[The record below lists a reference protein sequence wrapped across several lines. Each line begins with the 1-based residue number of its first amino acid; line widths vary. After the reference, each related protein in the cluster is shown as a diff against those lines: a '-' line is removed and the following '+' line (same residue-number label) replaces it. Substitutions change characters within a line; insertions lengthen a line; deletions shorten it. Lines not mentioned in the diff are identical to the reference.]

1 MPHTYVV
8 HYTAKCPRG
17 SFWRSSSSLMKYSSL
32 QNFAPQ
38 TLAILPSLDFQL
50 LLLRSGFMC
59 HCLKTPS
66 RSKPHGTLAICLPSL
81 KYHSSFPYIQYR
93 ENHCFCHVLLHLHY
107 ILTVKSFIIY
117 FISGKTFLT
126 LFMCKYIMY

>member
-1 MPHTYVV
+1 MPTHMLFITLLN
-8 HYTAKCPRG
+8 APG
-17 SFWRSSSSLMKYSSL
+17 GPFEDLQSSPVKYSYL
-32 QNFAPQ
+32 QNFALQ
-38 TLAILPSLDFQL
+38 TLAILASLDFQL

-59 HCLKTPS
+59 HCLRTPLG
-66 RSKPHGTLAICLPSL
+66 SKPHGTLVICFPSL
-81 KYHSSFPYIQYR
+81 MYHSSLPDIQYR

-126 LFMCKYIMY
+126 LFMCKCIMY